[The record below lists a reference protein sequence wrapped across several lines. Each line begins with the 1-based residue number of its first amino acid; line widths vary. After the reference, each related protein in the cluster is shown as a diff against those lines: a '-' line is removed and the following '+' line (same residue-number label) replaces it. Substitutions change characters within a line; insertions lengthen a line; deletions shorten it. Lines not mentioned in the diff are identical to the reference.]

1 MAIVYIHK
9 RIDNGEVFYV
19 GIGKTEKR
27 AKSKDKRSK
36 FWKDYVNL
44 HNYEYEIV
52 LDNILWKEACEK
64 EIELISFYGRRDMK
78 NGTLVNMTF
87 GGEGGAT
94 TTGRKRPDLAERNK
108 YSKNMTGISLRWINK
123 DGKNKRVENENL
135 QTFLNDGWLP
145 GSLKTGPCEKRKGVP
160 TWNKGIKGYKN
171 PNISKKLKGVKKLK
185 YKKRDILKCPHC
197 EKLIDST
204 SAKRWHF
211 DNCKNK

>member
-52 LDNILWKEACEK
+52 LDNILWKEK

-145 GSLKTGPCEKRKGVP
+145 GALKTGPCEKRKGVP
-160 TWNKGIKGYKN
+160 TWNKGIKGSVKPNSGSFYKGMK
-171 PNISKKLKGVKKLK
+171 ITVIKKQ
-185 YKKRDILKCPHC
+185 ILIV
-197 EKLIDST
+197 EKQ
-204 SAKRWHF
+204 
-211 DNCKNK
+211 NYV

>member
-52 LDNILWKEACEK
+52 LDNILWKEK

-145 GSLKTGPCEKRKGVP
+145 GALKTGPCEKRKGMP

>member
-52 LDNILWKEACEK
+52 LDNILWKEK

-145 GSLKTGPCEKRKGVP
+145 GALKTGPCEKRKGVP

>member
-1 MAIVYIHK
+1 
-9 RIDNGEVFYV
+9 
-19 GIGKTEKR
+19 
-27 AKSKDKRSK
+27 
-36 FWKDYVNL
+36 
-44 HNYEYEIV
+44 
-52 LDNILWKEACEK
+52 
-64 EIELISFYGRRDMK
+64 MK
-78 NGTLVNMTF
+78 
-87 GGEGGAT
+87 
-94 TTGRKRPDLAERNK
+94 
-108 YSKNMTGISLRWINK
+108 
-123 DGKNKRVENENL
+123 NENL

-145 GSLKTGPCEKRKGVP
+145 GALKTGPCEKRKGMP

>member
-78 NGTLVNMTF
+78 N
-87 GGEGGAT
+87 
-94 TTGRKRPDLAERNK
+94 
-108 YSKNMTGISLRWINK
+108 
-123 DGKNKRVENENL
+123 
-135 QTFLNDGWLP
+135 
-145 GSLKTGPCEKRKGVP
+145 
-160 TWNKGIKGYKN
+160 
-171 PNISKKLKGVKKLK
+171 
-185 YKKRDILKCPHC
+185 
-197 EKLIDST
+197 
-204 SAKRWHF
+204 
-211 DNCKNK
+211 

>member
-108 YSKNMTGISLRWINK
+108 SSKNMSGISLRWINK

-135 QTFLNDGWLP
+135 QTFLDDGW
-145 GSLKTGPCEKRKGVP
+145 
-160 TWNKGIKGYKN
+160 
-171 PNISKKLKGVKKLK
+171 
-185 YKKRDILKCPHC
+185 H
-197 EKLIDST
+197 
-204 SAKRWHF
+204 
-211 DNCKNK
+211 